1 MSINRSKPV
10 RILLLAAPIGAGHIR
25 AAEAV
30 AWAIGRKHASA
41 ECRVMNV
48 FAFLP
53 AWIGKG
59 ILTVYFSVL
68 RLFPQAYAAAY
79 GWGNDSNLALWGRD
93 LISRYFSGKMQA
105 YFAEFKPDL
114 VICTHA
120 TPAGLAAY
128 MRRRGLLDVPLV
140 GIVTDYV
147 VHRLWLYPEVDR
159 YYIAHEDLRSIL
171 EDAGI
176 DRDKIA
182 VTGIPVHAD
191 FYPADPE
198 PKAAIAQ
205 RLNLRTDLPTIMI
218 MGGGAGLLPV
228 ESILT
233 ALEEIESFL
242 QILVIT
248 GHNHTLADRLRV
260 RRHSCRHLVLVL
272 GFTPQ
277 IPDYMA
283 VSDLLITKPGGMT
296 VAEALC
302 LGLKLLLFRP
312 LPGQEEANAGFLLQH
327 RRAIRAD
334 SCQEVVRAVRQLL
347 WPTESPAETVL
358 LPERN
363 QAADA
368 IAIDILNILRHMS

>member
-1 MSINRSKPV
+1 MSINRSKPA

-30 AWAIGRKHASA
+30 ACAINRRSA
-41 ECRVMNV
+41 LIECRVLNV

-53 AWIGKG
+53 AWIAKG
-59 ILTVYFSVL
+59 ILTVYFSIL

-79 GWGNDSNLALWGRD
+79 GWGNDSSLALWGRD
-93 LISRYFSGKMQA
+93 LISRYFAKKMQA
-105 YFAEFKPDL
+105 YFADFKPDI
-114 VICTHA
+114 VVCTHA

-140 GIVTDYV
+140 GVVTDYV

-159 YYIAHEDLRSIL
+159 YYIPHEDLRFIL
-171 EDAGI
+171 ENAGI
-176 DRDKIA
+176 GRDKIT

-191 FYPADPE
+191 FYPADPVQ
-198 PKAAIAQ
+198 KTMIAR
-205 RLNLRTDLPTIMI
+205 RLHLRTDVPTIMI

-228 ESILT
+228 ESILA
-233 ALEEIESFL
+233 ALEEIESSL
-242 QILVIT
+242 QIIVIA
-248 GHNHTLADRLRV
+248 GHNHKLADRLRV
-260 RRHSCRHLVLVL
+260 RRHSCRHSVLVL
-272 GFTPQ
+272 GFTSR

-302 LGLKLLLFRP
+302 MGLQLLLFRP
-312 LPGQEEANAGFLLQH
+312 LPGQEEANAEFLLQR

-334 SCQEVVRAVRQLL
+334 SCQEVVRAVRQMLL
-347 WPTESPAETVL
+347 LTGYQPETVL
-358 LPERN
+358 LSEKKR
-363 QAADA
+363 AADE
-368 IAIDILNILRHMS
+368 IAIGILDISRHMS